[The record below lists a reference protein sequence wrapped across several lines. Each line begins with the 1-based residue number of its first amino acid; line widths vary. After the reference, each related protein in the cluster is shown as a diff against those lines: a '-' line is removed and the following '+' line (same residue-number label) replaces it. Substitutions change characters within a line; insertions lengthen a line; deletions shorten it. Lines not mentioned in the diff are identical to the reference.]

1 MIFRT
6 ARSGPDQ
13 LREWLGNVNTG
24 RVVAMGAAA
33 ALAPS
38 AQTAAATA
46 PADAEA
52 KLALRREMRA
62 LLDRVVYEDAA
73 DDFVIY
79 PLLAR
84 TGSDGKIIF
93 VDD

>member
-1 MIFRT
+1 MILRT

-38 AQTAAATA
+38 ASGAATA
-46 PADAEA
+46 PADMEA

-62 LLDRVVYEDAA
+62 LLDRVVFEDAM

-84 TGSDGKIIF
+84 AGSDSKIIF